1 MTAHQQYLLEKAEW
15 LRANP
20 SATGRQITEALNAL
34 RQRLGV

>member
-1 MTAHQQYLLEKAEW
+1 MTATEQYLREKAAW

-20 SATGRQITEALNAL
+20 FATSRQITEALNAL